1 MTTQPSVHVRL
12 PATLLAALRERA
24 EAEGV
29 SLNALISALLAGA
42 IGFELVERK
51 AKTRGGVVY
60 IDPPE
65 NVITLP

>member
-24 EAEGV
+24 EDEGV

-42 IGFELVERK
+42 IGFELRR
-51 AKTRGGVVY
+51 AQGQDAGGVVY
-60 IDPPE
+60 MDPPE

>member
-1 MTTQPSVHVRL
+1 MTQPSIHVRL

-24 EAEGV
+24 VAEGV

-51 AKTRGGVVY
+51 AETRGGVVY
-60 IDPPE
+60 VDPPE